1 MKKNKWYTI
10 SVFII
15 MCVLLNLAGKCVAG
29 QLRLPLW
36 LDSLGTVAATYV
48 CGPVCG
54 VIV

>member
-29 QLRLPLW
+29 QLQA
-36 LDSLGTVAATYV
+36 SIMA
-48 CGPVCG
+48 
-54 VIV
+54 